1 MKLMKNKL
9 IFILFLVPILLL
21 FILNTHTLAGNIN
34 VSVSQE
40 KRNPAKI
47 TVTDDVGINRVKIYK
62 KYNDKYILIMIKMGD
77 NLKSVEILLPVIRF
91 STTEDSKFKVVVED
105 ADSVNSKDI
114 TVPKIPAMPTI
125 NPEETAK
132 PSWSPSPVPTK
143 PTPSVSP
150 SSSAS
155 PSSTSTTS
163 PSPSTSPQPSSSPS
177 PSASPSPSGVTPSTT
192 GNTYYVSTS
201 GNDSNDGK
209 SAAKPFKTINKGISK
224 LSAGDKLIIKAGTYK
239 ENKLSINKSG
249 SKNKPITI
257 QADGKVI
264 IDGKNKSNTLLTFTG
279 NAKYVTISGIKFQN
293 LKGKETRAILI
304 KASANNITIDNC
316 EFYNIICS
324 KPKDEDGAA
333 NAIYFEGSGKTEGSA
348 IKNITVKNCTL
359 KKINAGYSEMISI
372 DCNCRDITIDGVTCA
387 ADGVTTNIAICVCG
401 NDTETNSNKSLNRPQ
416 NVVIKNC
423 NVSGCRSPYNQD
435 SYGIYVDGAKNVQIT
450 NNTVTNCTG
459 GIEVGAE
466 HQNSKCK
473 NHETES
479 IVVQNNKVS
488 TCNRGMYIGGFDS
501 KCGYAKN
508 VTVTGNTFTNCG
520 KKDDEVITFDRCN
533 TVKFTN
539 NILTSKKK
547 VTMIYKTSKAKNLT
561 IKDNKITNGK

>member
-1 MKLMKNKL
+1 MKNKL
-9 IFILFLVPILLL
+9 IFILFLVPILLF
-21 FILNTHTLAGNIN
+21 FILNTKTIAGNIN

-47 TVTDDVGINRVKIYK
+47 TVTDDVGIKRVKIYK

-77 NLKSVEILLPVIRF
+77 NLKNVEILLPVIRF

-114 TVPKIPAMPTI
+114 TVPKIPAMPSI

-132 PSWSPSPVPTK
+132 PSWSPTPVPTK

-150 SSSAS
+150 SSSSS

-249 SKNKPITI
+249 SKNKPIPI

-293 LKGKETRAILI
+293 LKL
-304 KASANNITIDNC
+304 
-316 EFYNIICS
+316 
-324 KPKDEDGAA
+324 
-333 NAIYFEGSGKTEGSA
+333 
-348 IKNITVKNCTL
+348 
-359 KKINAGYSEMISI
+359 
-372 DCNCRDITIDGVTCA
+372 
-387 ADGVTTNIAICVCG
+387 
-401 NDTETNSNKSLNRPQ
+401 
-416 NVVIKNC
+416 
-423 NVSGCRSPYNQD
+423 
-435 SYGIYVDGAKNVQIT
+435 
-450 NNTVTNCTG
+450 
-459 GIEVGAE
+459 
-466 HQNSKCK
+466 
-473 NHETES
+473 
-479 IVVQNNKVS
+479 
-488 TCNRGMYIGGFDS
+488 
-501 KCGYAKN
+501 
-508 VTVTGNTFTNCG
+508 
-520 KKDDEVITFDRCN
+520 
-533 TVKFTN
+533 
-539 NILTSKKK
+539 
-547 VTMIYKTSKAKNLT
+547 
-561 IKDNKITNGK
+561 